1 MMADAAKAYR
11 LAAAWLAQALG
22 LALTMAN
29 TGQACDLAAA
39 LRVLR
44 LVASATLG
52 SLRSGGGQILYLSA
66 KIVFGAGA
74 SRGQPVAPGADFSP
88 ILISLVPSDGWVRP

>member
-1 MMADAAKAYR
+1 MLANAAQAYG
-11 LAAAWLAQALG
+11 LAAAWLAQALD

-29 TGQACDLAAA
+29 TGQACELAAA

-52 SLRSGGGQILYLSA
+52 KLRSWGGEILYLSA

-88 ILISLVPSDGWVRP
+88 ILIS